1 MLALF
6 AVFEHL
12 SHVRRLLNRFHI
24 LHTSPTRSTTN
35 RSDAVVSTDSISLG
49 QEQLPQQQQQQR
61 DILLGPVLNNIL
73 TDRRLKQFDSDFQE
87 SLQQEEYF
95 ARELDA
101 CLLEMREIE
110 RDLHSLKQRQCSF
123 YEHYLEFIEE
133 KDELVD
139 RFIEY
144 YDEYLLHNPVEPIS
158 PNSKQLRR
166 QSTMYEFSVP
176 VSNRFEAFKWQLIWH
191 HCVRSFLH
199 RHKNI
204 FSGWFKLTLLRS
216 ELEGYIYIS
225 TLFYIFYSQLKL
237 NKNKEAGCRVKHDLS
252 RE

>member
-6 AVFEHL
+6 SVFEHL
-12 SHVRRLLNRFHI
+12 SNVRSLLNRFHI
-24 LHTSPTRSTTN
+24 LYTSPTRSATT
-35 RSDAVVSTDSISLG
+35 RPDAAVSTDSISLG
-49 QEQLPQQQQQQR
+49 QAQLPQQQQPR

-73 TDRRLKQFDSDFQE
+73 TDRRLKQFDADFQE
-87 SLQQEEYF
+87 SLQREEYF

-176 VSNRFEAFKWQLIWH
+176 VSNRFEALKRRLI
-191 HCVRSFLH
+191 
-199 RHKNI
+199 
-204 FSGWFKLTLLRS
+204 
-216 ELEGYIYIS
+216 
-225 TLFYIFYSQLKL
+225 
-237 NKNKEAGCRVKHDLS
+237 
-252 RE
+252 